1 MDIITGILLG
11 VIIAGKLV
19 TLELEDDTGK
29 KQSVSFLRGK
39 HSRRELA
46 EYKGKKV
53 DIEFEWGE
61 SENRKLIRISFPGPT
76 ISL

>member
-1 MDIITGILLG
+1 MDIVTGILLG
-11 VIIAGKLV
+11 ILVAGKLV

-29 KQSVSFLRGK
+29 RQSVSFLRGK
-39 HSRRELA
+39 HSQRELA
-46 EYKGKKV
+46 DYKGKKV

-61 SENRKLIRISFPGPT
+61 TENRKLIRISIPGPT